1 MALVKYV
8 LPLFSIVFLV
18 IGLMLLG
25 VASPTEAAAL
35 GALGCFLVAA
45 LYRKLSWEVARKAV
59 SAALSITVMIFM
71 IIAGSTAFSQ
81 VLAFSGASQVLTQ
94 LTVSLPV
101 APIIILIMMQ
111 ILLLVLGMFIEQVS
125 IMMITIP
132 IFMPIVRSLGW
143 DPVWFGAIFL
153 LNMEIAAITP
163 PFGVSL
169 FVMKAV
175 GPAGTTM
182 ADIYRSAFPFVL
194 LNLLVMA
201 LMMIYPPFSLWLPSM
216 MRG

>member
-81 VLAFSGASQVLTQ
+81 VLAFSGA
-94 LTVSLPV
+94 TVSLPV

-111 ILLLVLGMFIEQVS
+111 ILLLILGCFIEQVS

-182 ADIYRSAFPFVL
+182 ADIYRAAFPFVL

-201 LMMIYPPFSLWLPSM
+201 LMMIYPPFSLWLPGM